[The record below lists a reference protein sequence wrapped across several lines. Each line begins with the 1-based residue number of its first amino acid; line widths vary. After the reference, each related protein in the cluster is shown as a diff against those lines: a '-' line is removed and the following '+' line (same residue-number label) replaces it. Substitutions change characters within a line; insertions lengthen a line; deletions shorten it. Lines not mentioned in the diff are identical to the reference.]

1 MVQPHGAVIK
11 PGYLQLSSILKL
23 LNGISPFA
31 KKSLKIPKGVIRSHK
46 LKKKNRP
53 YFKNRFFTCMLR

>member
-46 LKKKNRP
+46 SKKKNNNNN
-53 YFKNRFFTCMLR
+53 KI